1 MVHRELIRTSEGDF
15 TAAEFEWAEEGGYL
29 VRFPAIAH
37 LATEGGSLEDARA
50 MAADCLQG
58 YIETLR
64 ELGRRLPRNEPQRLS
79 AG

>member
-1 MVHRELIRTSEGDF
+1 MIHRELIRTSEGDV
-15 TAAEFEWAEEGGYL
+15 TAEFEPAEEGGYI

-37 LATEGGSLEDARA
+37 LATEGGSLDDARA

-64 ELGRRLPRNEPQRLS
+64 ELGRPLPQHEPHRLS
-79 AG
+79 TG